1 MEDNKAGQSQ
11 TDPDRLLWSRIE
23 RYCVE
28 HGWTISR
35 LAEESGVSR
44 ATLHQWQQKG
54 RCKPRNT
61 TLYKLANALSV
72 SPAVLKSEA
81 AGTEVRAPEPLLD
94 NSWNPLWPP
103 LPGELMSADLQREF
117 DRQTNGTIEDVC
129 RERPE
134 LFAGWSENEWDE
146 LFSTF
151 GVGGEL
157 NEDGVRMQAEFI
169 NRKRETLYQVQ
180 ILLETHLADAAR
192 AVIQSLYDSVQC
204 ATDDAAQQ

>member
-1 MEDNKAGQSQ
+1 MEENKAEQNQ
-11 TDPDRLLWSRIE
+11 TEQERLLWSRIE

-28 HGWTISR
+28 NGWTISR

-44 ATLHQWQQKG
+44 TTLHQWQQRG

-61 TLYKLANALSV
+61 TLFKLAKALSV

-81 AGTEVRAPEPLLD
+81 TGTEVRSTESLSD
-94 NSWNPLWPP
+94 TDWRPLWPP

-129 RERPE
+129 RESPE
-134 LFAGWSENEWDE
+134 LFAGWSEQEWDE

-157 NEDGVRMQAEFI
+157 NEDGVREQAGFI

-180 ILLETHLADAAR
+180 VLLETHLADAAR

-204 ATDDAAQQ
+204 ANGDAVPK